1 MTETKEDIQVQ
12 IDQLELEWLRN
23 LDGYKVKHQ
32 WGALITPVAGSSLD
46 ISMLLL
52 LLIAFPVGLVWYLWH
67 MGPLILEGFNGED
80 TVPLIFTLWPGIAL
94 IITFVLLLRL
104 RRKFLKAAVIYDE
117 ALKAYQQE
125 RSRLQ
130 SRLNSAKMTSHD

>member
-23 LDGYKVKHQ
+23 LDGYKIKHQ
-32 WGALITPVAGSSLD
+32 WGSLITPVAGSRLD
-46 ISMLLL
+46 IFMLFFSA
-52 LLIAFPVGLVWYLWH
+52 IGFPLGFIWYLWQ
-67 MGPLILEGFNGED
+67 MGPHILEEFNEGD
-80 TVPLIFTLWPGIAL
+80 TVLGIIYLWPGVA
-94 IITFVLLLRL
+94 IIVVFVVFLRA
-104 RRKFLKAAVIYDE
+104 RKKFLKAAVIYDE

-130 SRLNSAKMTSHD
+130 SRLNSAKMTSHN